1 MIVLLPMVGK
11 RIVCDLKGRIAKG
24 ILQMWEGPGSVNFG
38 RSTSCCDDLNKAG
51 CKRQWNSLWIISD
64 VIDRVGLA
72 PELTRIVWASPRV
85 GCIASVHWDTGL
97 ILEKLLH
104 SESCEWF
111 DGSILL
117 IIDDWFVVII
127 VDDGKCVGTWKWDR
141 KFSCRSC
148 SVGGCC
154 LVLCIALEDK
164 DFGWQG

>member
-1 MIVLLPMVGK
+1 MLLPIIGK
-11 RIVCDLKGRIAKG
+11 RIVCDLKRRVAEG
-24 ILQMWEGPGSVNFG
+24 ILQMWESPGLVNFG

-51 CKRQWNSLWIISD
+51 CKRQGNSPWIIGD
-64 VIDRVGLA
+64 VINRVGLA
-72 PELTRIVWASPRV
+72 PELAWIVWAGPRV
-85 GCIASVHWDTGL
+85 GSITGVHWDTGL
-97 ILEKLLH
+97 IFEKLLH
-104 SESCEWF
+104 SEGCEWF

-127 VDDGKCVGTWKWDR
+127 VNDGECMGTWKWNR